1 MERLTAKYQK
11 RQRISPRDIGVILN
25 KIMKEKKTEGLKEED
40 NIDSEKNYNQEQQQQ
55 QHHHH
60 LSLST
65 QSYKPLHLNVILN

>member
-55 QHHHH
+55 HH